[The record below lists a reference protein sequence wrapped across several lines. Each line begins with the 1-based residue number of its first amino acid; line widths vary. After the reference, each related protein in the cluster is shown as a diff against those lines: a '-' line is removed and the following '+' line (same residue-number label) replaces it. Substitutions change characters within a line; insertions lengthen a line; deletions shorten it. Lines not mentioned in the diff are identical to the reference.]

1 MPSEEAE
8 PSGPQ
13 PVRVNEVTFDEL
25 RGLGMSV
32 TQANRVIAYR
42 DRMGGFDSL
51 DDIDRVPGFPPGL
64 LDDVKKQLE
73 D

>member
-1 MPSEEAE
+1 
-8 PSGPQ
+8 
-13 PVRVNEVTFDEL
+13 
-25 RGLGMSV
+25 MSV

-42 DRMGGFDSL
+42 DRMGGFASL

-64 LDDVKKQLE
+64 LDEIKRQLE